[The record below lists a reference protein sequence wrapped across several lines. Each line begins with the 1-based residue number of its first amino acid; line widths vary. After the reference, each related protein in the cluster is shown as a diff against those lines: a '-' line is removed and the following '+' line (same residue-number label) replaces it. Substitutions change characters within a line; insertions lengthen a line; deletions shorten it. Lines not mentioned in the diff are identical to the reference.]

1 MLKPFSPVSR
11 DTISRWVKT
20 IMPRAGIDTTKFKP
34 HSTRAAST
42 SAASRN
48 AVPLENILTAAV
60 GKVTVYLPSITTS
73 QLEAN
78 PFLKVCRRSYNQF
91 G

>member
-1 MLKPFSPVSR
+1 MYGPVSR

-20 IMPRAGIDTTKFKP
+20 VMQQGGIDTTKFKP

-48 AVPLENILTAAV
+48 AVPLDNILTGAGWKSDCVFAKYYNKPV
-60 GKVTVYLPSITTS
+60 ESKSFSEGVLT
-73 QLEAN
+73 QL
-78 PFLKVCRRSYNQF
+78 SHF